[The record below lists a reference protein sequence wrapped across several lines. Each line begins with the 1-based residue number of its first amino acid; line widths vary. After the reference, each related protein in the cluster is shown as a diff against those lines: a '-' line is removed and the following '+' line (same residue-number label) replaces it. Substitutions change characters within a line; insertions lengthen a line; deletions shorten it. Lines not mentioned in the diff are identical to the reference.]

1 MWSQVKRETQIKQSG
16 NEMFVTARN
25 KRVLHFNKSIVRYFN
40 IENGFFVDVFFNK
53 DDSKMKIVFSKTQ
66 SDNSFSLSND
76 GGCKDKKSS
85 SLIIQCLSV
94 YKNSKRLSAIASSKE
109 KNDKRLQIS
118 KIEDNS
124 IEIDLIPFFE
134 HNLKTTK
141 LSNETTGIYCLLKN
155 KEVVYIGKGLIQN
168 RVNEHKKNG
177 LTFDD
182 FCFSI
187 IDDDKKCLYFESL
200 HIDSHIKNYGTL
212 PLYNKIK
219 GHNFG

>member
-1 MWSQVKRETQIKQSG
+1 MWNQVKRETQIKQNG

-25 KRVLHFNKSIVRYFN
+25 KRVLHFNKSIARYFN
-40 IENGFFVDVFFNK
+40 LDNGCFADVYFNE
-53 DDSKMKIVFSKTQ
+53 DNSKMKINFSKTQ
-66 SDNSFSLSND
+66 SDNSFLLSND
-76 GGCKDKKSS
+76 GGSKDKKSS

-94 YKNSKRLSAIASSKE
+94 YKTSKRLLAIALSE
-109 KNDKRLQIS
+109 NKNDKKLKIS

-134 HNLKTTK
+134 HNSKITK
-141 LSNETTGIYCLLKN
+141 LSTETTGIYCLLKN

-168 RVNEHKKNG
+168 RINEHKKNG

-182 FCFSI
+182 FNFSI
-187 IDDDKKCLYFESL
+187 IEDDKKCLYFESL
-200 HIDSHIKNYGTL
+200 HINSHIKNYGTL

-219 GHNFG
+219 GHSFG